1 MLQKLLDRFK
11 VSTKLY
17 FLVFIL
23 CTAII
28 AIAAYGLFQMNR
40 MDAST
45 QDLYN
50 NRVVCMEQLVNVRHA
65 YAKNIVFALQELKD
79 GSISY
84 HEVEKRMDAAY
95 TEIGTNWKAYKLT
108 YLTPEEA
115 KLASE
120 AEIMMHQADSS
131 IADERALLDKTD

>member
-23 CTAII
+23 CSTII
-28 AIAAYGLFQMNR
+28 AIAAYGLFQMHR

-79 GSISY
+79 GTTSY
-84 HEVEKRMDAAY
+84 HEAEKRMDNANE
-95 TEIGTNWKAYKLT
+95 EIITNWGAYKRT

-115 KLASE
+115 KLAAE
-120 AEIMMHQADSS
+120 AEIMMHQADSA
-131 IADERALLDKTD
+131 I